1 MGVSTSSFSIMGAG
15 GVPGVPVL
23 LGLSWMNL
31 AAVMLAGFAA
41 ADVAIIA
48 GVVRFMT
55 GAGPLPDPARALSVA
70 EHRTGLPGVLVPPTA
85 PTAAGGALS
94 LPDGGPDTWH

>member
-48 GVVRFMT
+48 GVVRYMT
-55 GAGPLPDPARALSVA
+55 GAGPLPDPTPAPYGSER
-70 EHRTGLPGVLVPPTA
+70 RTALPGAPVPPAA
-85 PTAAGGALS
+85 PTAADGVLS